1 MAEPEPKPPAA
12 RGRLALRI
20 SSWHRL
26 AFVFAILGPGFITGV
41 ADDDAPGITGYSIA
55 GAHYGYDLLWALALT
70 LVGLSVCQEMV
81 ARMGAVTGKGLSD
94 LIRERFG
101 VRITLIAMTALL
113 VANATTTIA
122 EFAGIAAASELFG
135 VSRLITIPIAAVVI
149 FGMVV
154 WGTYRRVEIILMAI
168 STVFVAYVI
177 TGFKASPEWGDVARG
192 ALVPT
197 MKLDVGYLTVLIGL
211 IGTTIAPWGQF
222 YLQAAVVD
230 KGLGVRDLK
239 HARADAYVGAFVTN
253 FIAFFIIITT
263 AATLYVHG
271 KPADTITDVADS
283 LRPLAGDFG
292 EKLFALGLLNASLMA
307 AAVLPLS
314 TAYAICEA
322 FGWERSV
329 SRPLREAPAFFAL
342 FGGLILLAAVAVLA
356 PGVPLLVLLFLPNVV
371 GAMLLP
377 IILVLT
383 LLLVNDRRLMGSHAN
398 GRGQNLVG
406 WGTTVALMILTTLF
420 VVAAFLEVFGVIG

>member
-1 MAEPEPKPPAA
+1 MTETEAKLPAP
-12 RGRLALRI
+12 RGRLALRV

-26 AFVFAILGPGFITGV
+26 ALIFAVLGPGFITGV

-55 GAHYGYDLLWALALT
+55 GSHYGYDLLWALALT
-70 LVGLSVCQEMV
+70 MVALIVCQEMV

-101 VRITLIAMTALL
+101 VKITLLAMVALL
-113 VANATTTIA
+113 IANATTTVA
-122 EFAGIAAASELFG
+122 EFAGIAAASEIFG
-135 VSRLITIPIAAVVI
+135 ISRFITIPVAAVVV
-149 FGMVV
+149 FAMVV
-154 WGTYRRVEIILMAI
+154 WGTYRKVELILLSI
-168 STVFVAYVI
+168 SLVFIAYVI
-177 TGFKASPEWGDVARG
+177 TGFKASPDWLDVAHG
-192 ALVPT
+192 ATVPT
-197 MKLDVGYLTVLIGL
+197 VKLDVGYLTVLIGL
-211 IGTTIAPWGQF
+211 IGTTITPWGQF
-222 YLQAAVVD
+222 YLQSAVVD

-239 HARADAYVGAFVTN
+239 HARADAYIGAFVTN
-253 FIAFFIIITT
+253 FIAFFIIVTT

-271 KPADTITDVADS
+271 KPADTITDVAAS

-307 AAVLPLS
+307 TAVLPLS

-329 SRPLREAPAFFAL
+329 SRPLREAPTFFAL
-342 FGGLILLAAVAVLA
+342 FGGLILLAAAAVLA

-371 GAMLLP
+371 GAVLLP

-383 LLLVNDRRLMGSHAN
+383 LLLVNDVRLMGTYAN
-398 GRGQNLVG
+398 GRGQNIIG
-406 WGTTVALMILTTLF
+406 WATTIALMILTTLF
-420 VVAAFLEVFGVIG
+420 VITAFLEVFGVIG